1 MKYINTVAPIAI
13 DQIKEYF
20 KDKNTLFIIDYNE
33 SKLQDKVFL
42 TYLSNLDI
50 PCDIN
55 FDNTPREKVFQLLAS
70 YVDIKN
76 ICNIPVLNVMIAE
89 IILKSIGVN
98 SNIIF
103 SKEYFTSE
111 EIRTFIDNNKDKLIK
126 WIDFIDSSMVFLLYT
141 YKDLNE
147 KLKVEETFPVI
158 DDHNYVGLNV
168 VNLFKIPGF
177 LELYFSST
185 KPVNMVYFKQQFET
199 YMFKG
204 KAFFEYYNN
213 DVNVFVPLLAKLIT
227 KELPIEPEFG
237 VKE

>member
-1 MKYINTVAPIAI
+1 MKYINSVAPIAI

-20 KDKNTLFIIDYNE
+20 KDKNTLFVIDYNE

-55 FDNTPREKVFQLLAS
+55 FDTTPREKVFQLLSS

-76 ICNIPVLNVMIAE
+76 ICNIPILNVMIAE

-98 SNIIF
+98 SNILF
-103 SKEYFTSE
+103 SKEYCTNE
-111 EIRTFIDNNKDKLIK
+111 EIGAFIENNKDKLIK
-126 WIDFIDSSMVFLLYT
+126 WIDFIDSSMVFLLYS

-147 KLKVEETFPVI
+147 KLKVEELFEIV
-158 DDHNYVGLNV
+158 DDHNYMGLNV

-185 KPVNMVYFKQQFET
+185 KEVKMLYFKQQFET

-227 KELPIEPEFG
+227 KELPLEPEFEIE
-237 VKE
+237 K

>member
-1 MKYINTVAPIAI
+1 MKYINAVAPIAI

-55 FDNTPREKVFQLLAS
+55 FDNTPKEKIFQLLAS

-76 ICNIPVLNVMIAE
+76 ICNIPLLNVMIAE
-89 IILKSIGVN
+89 IILKSIGVD

-103 SKEYFTSE
+103 SKEYFTNE
-111 EIRTFIDNNKDKLIK
+111 EIYAFLEINKDKLVK
-126 WIDFIDSSMVFLLYT
+126 WIDFIDSSMVFLLYS

-147 KLKVEETFPVI
+147 KLKVEESFEII

-185 KPVNMVYFKQQFET
+185 KEIKMTYFKQQFET

-213 DVNVFVPLLAKLIT
+213 DVNVFVPLLAKLVT
-227 KELPIEPEFG
+227 KELPLEPHFDIE
-237 VKE
+237 K

>member
-1 MKYINTVAPIAI
+1 MKYINAVAPIAI

-20 KDKNTLFIIDYNE
+20 KDKNTMFIIDYNE

-55 FDNTPREKVFQLLAS
+55 FDTTPREKVFQLLAS
-70 YVDIKN
+70 YTDIKN

-98 SNIIF
+98 SNILF
-103 SKEYFTSE
+103 SKDHFTNE
-111 EIRTFIDNNKDKLIK
+111 EIYTFIENNKDTLIK
-126 WIDFIDSSMVFLLYT
+126 WLDFIDSSMVFLLYS

-147 KLKVEETFPVI
+147 KLKVEESFEVI

-185 KPVNMVYFKQQFET
+185 KQLKMLYFKQQFET

-227 KELPIEPEFG
+227 KEMPLEPEFSI
-237 VKE
+237 KD